1 MRIEYHRTLI
11 ADLARNEAFLA
22 ALKSVIK
29 PGETIVADIGAGTGL
44 LGIMAA
50 RLGAKRV
57 YMYESEAVAEVAGR
71 VVKANKLRNIEI
83 MPCHSTEMQDPPR
96 ADVVVSETL
105 GNYALEENI
114 IPTLHDAQRRHL
126 APGGTMIPSSIIQY
140 ACPVVSGRIARELD
154 AWDRVTPQL
163 GLDIDLSPAKELS
176 LNNIYVRWLEPA
188 ELLDTGRAAR
198 EWDRVEL
205 GRETKSSRSGE
216 LRWKLD
222 ALTTINGFAVW
233 WDAPLVP
240 GIVMSTSP
248 LAARTHWEQ
257 LYLPLPEP
265 LAAQPGE
272 TVVLNVRSR
281 SSYDQGTHL
290 AWTATLEDRAG
301 KRRARHAMDL
311 DKGWLP

>member
-22 ALKSVIK
+22 ALKAAVR
-29 PGETIVADIGAGTGL
+29 PGQTIVADIGAGTGL
-44 LGIMAA
+44 LGLIAA
-50 RLGAKRV
+50 RLGARRV
-57 YMYESEAVAEVAGR
+57 YMYESEAVAEIAGR
-71 VVKANKLRNIEI
+71 VVKSSRLRNIEI
-83 MPCHSTEMQDPPR
+83 MPCHSTEMQDPPH

-114 IPTLHDAQRRHL
+114 IPTLVDAQRRHL

-140 ACPVVSGRIARELD
+140 ACPVVSGRIASELD
-154 AWDRVTPQL
+154 AWDRVGPRL
-163 GLDIDLSPAKELS
+163 GLDLDLSEAKQLS
-176 LNNIYVRWLEPA
+176 LNNIYVRWLEPI
-188 ELLDTGRAAR
+188 ELLDNGRAAR
-198 EWDRVEL
+198 EWDRIVL
-205 GRETKSSRSGE
+205 GRDAKSSRSGE
-216 LRWKLD
+216 LRWMSD
-222 ALTTINGFAVW
+222 APATIHGFALW
-233 WDAPLVP
+233 WEAALMP

-265 LAAQPGE
+265 LTPKSGE

-281 SSYDQGTHL
+281 STYEEGTHL